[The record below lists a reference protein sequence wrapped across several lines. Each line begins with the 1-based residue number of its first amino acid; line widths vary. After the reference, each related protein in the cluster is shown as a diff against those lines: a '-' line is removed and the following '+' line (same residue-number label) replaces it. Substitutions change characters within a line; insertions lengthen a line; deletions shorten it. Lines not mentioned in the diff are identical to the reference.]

1 MQLQADVL
9 GVPVERPGMLEVTAF
24 GRPPRSRASP
34 VGFWKRPL
42 ASSSRSPRTAR
53 RASRPR
59 SIRGARDALYAGWK
73 RAVERSRRLGDRM
86 TKPLVIAHRGASA
99 HRPENTMPAFELA
112 IEQRADMIE
121 TDLHR
126 TRDGAVV
133 VTHDEE
139 LAGSAVAARSRTRRS
154 PRARA
159 RRRRRRARADARR
172 AARRLRRAHPVQSRA
187 EEGHAAEYDGLE
199 AIAIEAVR
207 SRGIARAGRS
217 SRPSMT
223 RCWRGSGRSRR
234 GAHRAPDLAEV
245 PGRRRSRAHGAR
257 RRGDP
262 SGAALVD
269 AALVDAAHDAGLA
282 VYVFTVDDAAEMRRL
297 LDLGVD
303 GLFTNHPDR
312 MRALVDGAGG
322 A

>member
-1 MQLQADVL
+1 
-9 GVPVERPGMLEVTAF
+9 
-24 GRPPRSRASP
+24 
-34 VGFWKRPL
+34 
-42 ASSSRSPRTAR
+42 
-53 RASRPR
+53 
-59 SIRGARDALYAGWK
+59 
-73 RAVERSRRLGDRM
+73 M

-112 IEQRADMIE
+112 IEQHADMIE

-139 LAGSAVAARSRTRRS
+139 LAGLGGRGEI
-154 PRARA
+154 
-159 RRRRRRARADARR
+159 ADATLAAVR
-172 AARRLRRAHPVQSRA
+172 ALDAGGGARVPTLDELLDACGARIPFNLELKKGTR
-187 EEGHAAEYDGLE
+187 AEYDGLE

-207 SRGIARAGRS
+207 SRGIAGRTLFSSFYDPVLARLRALAPEARIGLLI
-217 SRPSMT
+217 SRKYPVDVVA
-223 RCWRGSGRSRR
+223 RARAL
-234 GAHRAPDLAEV
+234 GAEAIHPERL
-245 PGRRRSRAHGAR
+245 
-257 RRGDP
+257 
-262 SGAALVD
+262 LVD